1 MEADIGLG
9 FGPVQHVS
17 SDTVA
22 VDAAKPLSSNAKAG
36 LVVSRV

>member
-17 SDTVA
+17 SDSSGRGKTS
-22 VDAAKPLSSNAKAG
+22 LSSNAKAG
-36 LVVSRV
+36 LVSRVL